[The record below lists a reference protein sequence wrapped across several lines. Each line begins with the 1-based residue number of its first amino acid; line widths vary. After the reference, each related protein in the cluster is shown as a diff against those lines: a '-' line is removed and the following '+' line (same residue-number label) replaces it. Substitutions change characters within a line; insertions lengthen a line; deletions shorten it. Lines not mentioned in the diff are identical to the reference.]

1 MSFRKAPPIFLSCV
15 YSGWVQC
22 LCPEEVVLQRLKPG
36 QEVFKCVLR
45 PTETKCWRQ
54 IIPCGRAKMQWSLIL
69 LFLMAQ
75 SCVITCQL
83 HEYLYVGENKSWSE
97 AQRYCRDRHT
107 DLATV
112 SNMADM
118 KRLISESSGNR
129 NEAWIGL
136 RDQTGANRT
145 WYWSL
150 PGVEFNDN
158 LKWNDFHCE
167 AQSHKFLCYD
177 ETNTRQ
183 FFLINQPVRWLEA
196 QRYCRESHTDLISG
210 WNQLQDPQ
218 LKDLLSPE
226 AAGTNIHIGMF
237 RDTWKWSDGSRSSF
251 RLWKTDNVILIKEK
265 MNWEEALYYC
275 RDHYHDLVTITN
287 LDDQRWVEK
296 KVKDA
301 STPFVWTGLRYT
313 CTLDF
318 WFWVSDEVVSY
329 KNWVSGGP
337 EDDCDMSGAMET
349 GGQHQWVKKNDNE
362 EFNFI
367 CSKA

>member
-1 MSFRKAPPIFLSCV
+1 KA
-15 YSGWVQC
+15 Q
-22 LCPEEVVLQRLKPG
+22 LQ
-36 QEVFKCVLR
+36 
-45 PTETKCWRQ
+45 
-54 IIPCGRAKMQWSLIL
+54 L
-69 LFLMAQ
+69 LVTVT

-83 HEYLYVGENKSWSE
+83 HEYLYVGAQRSWSE

-150 PGVEFNDN
+150 PGVEFNDSQTN
-158 LKWNDFHCE
+158 WHSGEPSDAGGDENCVIVRQDLKWIDVHCKVLL
-167 AQSHKFLCYD
+167 AHFLCYD
-177 ETNTRQ
+177 GEQ

-251 RLWKTDNVILIKEK
+251 RLWNLQFNMDKYNSGQCAMAVFDDGGRWMSGDCDQPKPFICYGDNMILIKEK
-265 MNWEEALYYC
+265 MKWEEALYYC

-313 CTLDF
+313 CTLEL
-318 WFWVSDEVVSY
+318 WFWVSEEEVSY

>member
-1 MSFRKAPPIFLSCV
+1 IAKLQLLYTFIWRDHTHLS
-15 YSGWVQC
+15 
-22 LCPEEVVLQRLKPG
+22 
-36 QEVFKCVLR
+36 
-45 PTETKCWRQ
+45 
-54 IIPCGRAKMQWSLIL
+54 
-69 LFLMAQ
+69 LFPAQ

-83 HEYLYVGENKSWSE
+83 HEYLYVGAQRSWSE

-136 RDQTGANRT
+136 RDQTGSGLHILENVNCTFPSAQAK
-145 WYWSL
+145 
-150 PGVEFNDN
+150 N
-158 LKWNDFHCE
+158 LTQINFFF
-167 AQSHKFLCYD
+167 ST

-251 RLWKTDNVILIKEK
+251 RLWNLQFNMDKYNSGQC
-265 MNWEEALYYC
+265 EALYYC

-313 CTLDF
+313 CTLEL
-318 WFWVSDEVVSY
+318 WFWVSEEEVSY